1 MVVCHC
7 KAVKECEV
15 RRVVRAGASR
25 RAEVTRACGAG
36 GVCGGCHPV
45 IDEIVAGEAEA
56 EVMAG
61 AFQGAPAR

>member
-7 KAVKECEV
+7 KAVSDCEV
-15 RRVVRAGASR
+15 RRAVRAGASH

-36 GVCGGCHPV
+36 AVCGGCHPV
-45 IDEIVAGEAEA
+45 IEEIVAGEADDSA
-56 EVMAG
+56 LLG